1 MYQKSDTLPI
11 YVGTTFA
18 AKMLHLSVGTV
29 QKLIDSGSL
38 PAHLTAG
45 GHRRISYDTVI
56 KYGQNNK
63 IPMPKAATNASHDAD
78 AISICVLYGEK
89 GITPN
94 IAEIVNNGTFQVV
107 NDPMKLIRAAS
118 EISHIFIDA
127 RIEWI
132 NWEQMA
138 PLSSGGHCV
147 VYNSGMLSISTR
159 QHIEK
164 IASMI
169 DANIS
174 LPLLNGYRMGLN
186 FKCNEN
192 TNHTSTQTIQQ

>member
-1 MYQKSDTLPI
+1 MDGITKSRCQK
-11 YVGTTFA
+11 
-18 AKMLHLSVGTV
+18 
-29 QKLIDSGSL
+29 
-38 PAHLTAG
+38 TATKAQQ
-45 GHRRISYDTVI
+45 D
-56 KYGQNNK
+56 
-63 IPMPKAATNASHDAD
+63 AAT
-78 AISICVLYGEK
+78 ISIYVLYGEK
-89 GITPN
+89 EITPD
-94 IAEIVNNGTFQVV
+94 IAEIVNNGTFQVA

-138 PLSSGGHCV
+138 PLSSGRHCV
-147 VYNSGMLSISTR
+147 VYNSGVLSISTR

-164 IASMI
+164 FASMI

-186 FKCNEN
+186 FKCN
-192 TNHTSTQTIQQ
+192 